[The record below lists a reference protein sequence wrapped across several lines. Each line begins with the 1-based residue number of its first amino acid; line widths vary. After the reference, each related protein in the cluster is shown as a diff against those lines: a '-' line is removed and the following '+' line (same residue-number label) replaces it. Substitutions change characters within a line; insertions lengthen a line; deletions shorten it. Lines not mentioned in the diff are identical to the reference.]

1 MAAVSSI
8 AVRCKTCR
16 KPELIRIDSAAL
28 RPDIWFKPSE
38 VWEIRGA
45 E

>member
-1 MAAVSSI
+1 MTDDSHAADFVGYHPS
-8 AVRCKTCR
+8 VY
-16 KPELIRIDSAAL
+16 
-28 RPDIWFKPSE
+28 FKPSE